1 MLELTVLTRWG
12 LRMVAQTNRRWK
24 WHASEE
30 IIAKL
35 AQADKILARGLS
47 VAEVTSAIG
56 VCDATYRRWKKLY
69 GGLTERQVRHIRQ
82 LEIENNR
89 MRQVIAEIEGAYS
102 VQGV

>member
-1 MLELTVLTRWG
+1 
-12 LRMVAQTNRRWK
+12 MVAQSSKRWK

-30 IIAKL
+30 IISKL
-35 AQADKILARGLS
+35 GQADKLLAQGRN

-69 GGLTERQVRHIRQ
+69 GGLSAHQVRHIRE

-89 MRQVIAEIEGAYS
+89 MRQVIAEMEGSYS
-102 VQGV
+102 IAAA